1 MNDCDPRER
10 RDVVAAYREG
20 LGLIDV
26 TAVCDEA
33 GIRVVAG
40 KERDAQAPTAAAAPQ
55 RRWWCRRAA
64 EAERIGAAA
73 NAYLRRHAPL
83 EAPSTAFDAGS
94 LALVAAAVTRA
105 AARHNVVL
113 HSDQQIEEAAMAAVA
128 RIDCELKRLQQSG
141 GLRSVNKSYR
151 DYRLQTSARGDR
163 VARYSDWM
171 RQYRA
176 ELVRQLA
183 ANLRFV

>member
-1 MNDCDPRER
+1 MNECDSRER
-10 RDVVAAYREG
+10 LDLVAAYREG
-20 LGLIDV
+20 LGL
-26 TAVCDEA
+26 TAVAAVVDEA
-33 GIRVVAG
+33 GIRVVVG
-40 KERDAQAPTAAAAPQ
+40 KERDAQALAVAAAPE

-64 EAERIGAAA
+64 EAEHIGAAA
-73 NAYLRRHAPL
+73 NAYLRRHAPH
-83 EAPSTAFDAGS
+83 EAPSTLFDAES

-105 AARHNVVL
+105 AGRHQIAL
-113 HSDQQIEEAAMAAVA
+113 HSDQQIEDAAMAAVA

-151 DYRLQTSARGDR
+151 DYRLQASARGER
-163 VARYSDWM
+163 VSRYSDWM